1 MVQKE
6 EFIAQPLSF
15 VSLDQFCCSC
25 IIEKWRK
32 SIFFLKKRK
41 RKKKREDRKKREK
54 RKNGKERKEK
64 RQYEEKSS

>member
-6 EFIAQPLSF
+6 EFIARPLSF

-32 SIFFLKKRK
+32 SIFFFLKGKGKKKERIEKK
-41 RKKKREDRKKREK
+41 RKKKKWK
-54 RKNGKERKEK
+54 GKERKK
-64 RQYEEKSS
+64 AV